1 MTDGENT
8 KGDPL
13 ATLFARRRLMGAALL
28 ITVVTTLVLF
38 FDVAFL
44 GKTVQSWPWI
54 HGAHDPREATAGFDH
69 LQDAWAGFLI
79 EGPGVE
85 ITKEAFDAGRL
96 PLWNAG
102 EACGAPHWA
111 DGEHAAFSVIQ
122 YPLHRW
128 GLGAWDVFALY
139 RMGLA
144 CFLAMLLVLAFEGS
158 LAAAW
163 LVGAAFGFGPNFV
176 LHANLVHLNVT
187 ALLPLVFLATAA
199 FAHRPNLR
207 RWLFAALVYG
217 AALNGGNPQPLVAA
231 AVPLLLLALLDARP
245 GSSFGKRLGAGLAL
259 GAAGVFGALLTAASL
274 LPMAELLGGP
284 ALSRAVFD
292 HDAPACLSTLT
303 AFLSPI
309 DRTMAAPTGALD
321 LTQGPAN
328 WAMGPVP
335 ALAAVVACV
344 MALFG
349 RSRRGLALAWSL
361 VLGLGFLVVPWLNDW
376 VAGRAPVFRDV
387 NWFKYVGALQLV
399 ALLLAARLVDSR
411 RRLAPL
417 AAAIAAAALGAHLIW
432 GAGEPFLG
440 RPLIVLIAAVVF
452 VACWLAQPRESALTL
467 GILIVGWMGGLLWLR
482 PNLPD
487 RPSTPLPKL
496 PAVMRT
502 LHDLEKEAERATG
515 QPWRT
520 TAMGALTPPL
530 LSSVLGWRDV
540 RSVSPL
546 PIARYHT
553 LMAPWVNPGIWPPYL
568 LLPASRQ
575 FLLSPVLDLL
585 GVRWVLL
592 RDAVLLTRDPERQT
606 EPTPVTVFGELLRSM
621 EPGSLQVE
629 GLLEL
634 NAQRGRCRLAPGGR
648 FAMISRARAARVHIA
663 VRLEAAK
670 DSTLHL
676 EIDGREQGIGPGE
689 TAVFDVVPTS
699 PTFPI
704 RLRLDSTG
712 PGVILFEDWEVQ
724 RFLPKTVA
732 DYRFDPAW
740 VDPDQG
746 LLLIENKKA
755 LPPVRILRKVRAQKA
770 VALPPGFAATGEGW
784 KPREELLL
792 HVTPEEATSLLAIPT
807 DAPAPDP
814 KEVVSVHRDR
824 PEHMHIELDTL
835 APSWLQIAEVQ
846 DGHWRAL
853 LDGRPTRIYPADVA
867 FQAIPVPTAGRH
879 TLELVY
885 DPWPVRWGLR
895 VTFGALALWIA
906 LLLFSLFRR
915 GLPSS
920 RWALRSR
927 TRPNDRG
934 DV

>member
-1 MTDGENT
+1 MSHVEGGD
-8 KGDPL
+8 GDPL
-13 ATLFARRRLMGAALL
+13 ATLFARRGLIGAAFL
-28 ITVVTTLVLF
+28 ISIVTTLVLF

-79 EGPGVE
+79 EGPGVA
-85 ITKEAFDAGRL
+85 ITKKAFDAGRL
-96 PLWNAG
+96 PLWNPG
-102 EACGAPHWA
+102 EAAGAPHLA
-111 DGEHAAFSVIQ
+111 DGENAVFSVIQ

-128 GLGAWDVFALY
+128 GLGGWDVFALF

-144 CFLAMLLVLAFEGS
+144 CFLGMLLVLAFGGS
-158 LAAAW
+158 LSSAW

-187 ALLPLVFLATAA
+187 ALLPLVFLATSA
-199 FAHRPNLR
+199 FVHRPSLR
-207 RWLFAALVYG
+207 RWLLAALVYG
-217 AALNGGNPQPLVAA
+217 LALNGGNPQPLVAA
-231 AVPLLLLALLDARP
+231 AAPVFLLALFDA
-245 GSSFGKRLGAGLAL
+245 GAETSFRRRLVGGLAL
-259 GAAGVFGALLTAASL
+259 AAAGLFGALLTAASL
-274 LPMAELLGGP
+274 LPMAELLRGP
-284 ALSRAVFD
+284 ALSRVAFD

-335 ALAAVVACV
+335 ALAALVACV
-344 MALFG
+344 LALFG
-349 RSRRGLALAWSL
+349 RSRRGRALAWSL
-361 VLGLGFLVVPWLNDW
+361 ALGLGFLVVPWLNDW
-376 VAGRAPVFRDV
+376 VAGRAPVLRNV

-399 ALLLAARLVDSR
+399 GLLLAARLLDSR
-411 RRLAPL
+411 HRLAPL
-417 AAAIAAAALGAHLIW
+417 TAAIAGAALGAYLIW
-432 GAGEPFLG
+432 GAGEPFVG
-440 RPLIVLIAAVVF
+440 RPLIVLMAAAVF
-452 VACWLAQPRESALTL
+452 VVGWLAPPRDSAVTL

-487 RPSTPLPKL
+487 RPDTPLPKL
-496 PAVMRT
+496 PPVMQT
-502 LHDLEKEAERATG
+502 LHDLEEKAESETG

-520 TAMGALTPPL
+520 TAMGELNPPL

-540 RSVSPL
+540 RSVQPL
-546 PIARYHT
+546 PIARYHA

-606 EPTPVTVFGELLRSM
+606 ERTPVTVFGEMLRSM

-634 NAQRGRCRLAPGGR
+634 NAQGGRCRLAPGGR
-648 FAMISRARAARVHIA
+648 FAMISRPRAARVHIA
-663 VRLEAAK
+663 VRLEAAQG
-670 DSTLHL
+670 STLHL
-676 EIDGREQGIGPGE
+676 EVDGQEQTIGPGE
-689 TAVFDVVPTS
+689 SATFDVVPTT
-699 PTFPI
+699 PTFPV
-704 RLRLDSTG
+704 RFSFDSTG

-740 VDPDQG
+740 VDPAHG
-746 LLLIENKKA
+746 LLIIENKKA
-755 LPPVRILRKVRAQKA
+755 LPPVRMLRKVRVQEQ

-784 KPREELLL
+784 NPREELLL
-792 HVTPEEATSLLAIPT
+792 HVAPEDVAGLLAIPE
-807 DAPAPDP
+807 DAPAPQSS
-814 KEVVSVHRDR
+814 EVVAVRRDR
-824 PEHMHIELDTL
+824 PEHLRIELDTA
-835 APSWLQIAEVQ
+835 APGWLQIAEVQ
-846 DGHWRAL
+846 DDHWRAR
-853 LDGRPTRIYPADVA
+853 LDGKAIRLFPADVA
-867 FQAIPVPTAGRH
+867 FQALPIPTAGRH
-879 TLELVY
+879 TVELIY

-895 VTFGALALWIA
+895 ITFAALALWTL
-906 LLLFSLFRR
+906 LLLFALLRR
-915 GLPSS
+915 SS
-920 RWALRSR
+920 PGA
-927 TRPNDRG
+927 
-934 DV
+934 